1 MRFYQQ
7 LPLSREQPCFRL
19 LELDLLGGGD
29 ELRGRVDTYDLK
41 DPCDVDYDALSY
53 CWGPPEVPEHV
64 TLNDEKF
71 PVSKNLLVALH
82 QICADQQKAG
92 TARKLWID
100 AICINQRDNAEKSHQ
115 VMLMR
120 DIYAN
125 AKTVLAW
132 IGEVDEFSPLAFD
145 TLRRFSLDDGRLDGS
160 ATCRELREEMEERR
174 AAIQRFIERPYFFR
188 MWVVQEVVAA
198 KKVIVF
204 CGPLS
209 IDFEAMCAAM
219 RRITGSGF
227 CPFSGAAANLTYVS
241 YWRDAYHGLAISDDD
256 ELDLRLFLDTRDRC
270 ATDPRDKIF
279 SLRGIAKERITAGI
293 KVDYND
299 SVRKVYTDFSKHML
313 KIRPDLQ
320 ILSAVMLRHKT
331 NSVHEL
337 PSYVPDWARP
347 KHGGGFLQRYYRFKP
362 THLFR
367 ASGGTK
373 SRVTMDD
380 GTDKISIEGL
390 RLDTISRVISIKSLL
405 TAGQDG
411 RMTVTEAVL
420 RELAADAISTETYRF
435 TDEPAWVAYFRTL
448 TADRTVLSPRIDD
461 KYRSQ
466 FFVRFSDLDLQDS
479 TKVPTNLP
487 PSLWEEISEAV
498 DTIVEDKDIF
508 VTRKG
513 YLGLGH
519 EGFGVGATVCIFSG
533 GEVPFLVRAA
543 EDGEE
548 CRFLSECYVHGVMDG
563 EAMGGRSTL
572 EQFLLL

>member
-7 LPLSREQPCFRL
+7 LPLSTEQPCFRL

-41 DPCDVDYDALSY
+41 DP
-53 CWGPPEVPEHV
+53 
-64 TLNDEKF
+64 F

-100 AICINQRDNAEKSHQ
+100 AICINQRDNTEKSHQ

-145 TLRRFSLDDGRLDGS
+145 TLRRFSLDDGKHDGS
-160 ATCRELREEMEERR
+160 ATCRELHEEMEERR

-188 MWVVQEVVAA
+188 MWIVQEVVAA

-209 IDFEAMCAAM
+209 IDFEAMCATM

-227 CPFSGAAANLTYVS
+227 YPFSGAAANLTYVS
-241 YWRDAYHGLAISDDD
+241 YWRDAYHGLAISDEE

-313 KIRPDLQ
+313 KIRLDLQ

-367 ASGGTK
+367 RSHDSNGAGAAGTC
-373 SRVTMDD
+373 RGCDLYGDVPLHRRAGVD
-380 GTDKISIEGL
+380 
-390 RLDTISRVISIKSLL
+390 SLL
-405 TAGQDG
+405 PHPH
-411 RMTVTEAVL
+411 R
-420 RELAADAISTETYRF
+420 R
-435 TDEPAWVAYFRTL
+435 PH
-448 TADRTVLSPRIDD
+448 
-461 KYRSQ
+461 RSIASN
-466 FFVRFSDLDLQDS
+466 R
-479 TKVPTNLP
+479 
-487 PSLWEEISEAV
+487 
-498 DTIVEDKDIF
+498 
-508 VTRKG
+508 
-513 YLGLGH
+513 
-519 EGFGVGATVCIFSG
+519 
-533 GEVPFLVRAA
+533 
-543 EDGEE
+543 
-548 CRFLSECYVHGVMDG
+548 
-563 EAMGGRSTL
+563 
-572 EQFLLL
+572 